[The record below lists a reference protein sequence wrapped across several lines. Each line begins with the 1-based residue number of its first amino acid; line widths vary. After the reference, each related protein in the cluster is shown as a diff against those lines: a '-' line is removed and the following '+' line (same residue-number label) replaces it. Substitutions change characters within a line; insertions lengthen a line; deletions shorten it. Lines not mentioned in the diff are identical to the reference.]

1 MFLSCEKDLFKTD
14 GRGKILLS
22 LGPKCGWERWINARL
37 PRPSHPVAEGCWN
50 PNMVQRIWKNRHK
63 SAMAISPSCW
73 GICKRHLWLPN
84 SSSLLP
90 QFLPKM
96 APWWAP
102 CLMAL
107 GIILL
112 IALYASM
119 FAFLAYKYLTR
130 GRWDPYWQ
138 GCLKMWVRSVVW
150 KLLHWFVII
159 AISTGHCCHHI
170 FPKDI
175 ASYKHDRGFLGT
187 STAFLVCCVS
197 CASCPELHSY
207 CCCKIEGLNK
217 VAKLCRCWCRQGKKF
232 PWTNP
237 DVKMKTLDSPGRFAK
252 PLLQTEVGLVGSTL
266 SSLWKEVRPWSNSCW
281 SCWKYAVF
289 STHPT
294 LI

>member
-1 MFLSCEKDLFKTD
+1 ME
-14 GRGKILLS
+14 GGKYCWAS
-22 LGPKCGWERWINARL
+22 DPSVGGKRWINARL

-159 AISTGHCCHHI
+159 AISTGHCCHLSQRH
-170 FPKDI
+170 
-175 ASYKHDRGFLGT
+175 RFLQT
-187 STAFLVCCVS
+187 WSSRCSWNFNCISCLLRELCELPWVAFL
-197 CASCPELHSY
+197 L
-207 CCCKIEGLNK
+207 
-217 VAKLCRCWCRQGKKF
+217 
-232 PWTNP
+232 
-237 DVKMKTLDSPGRFAK
+237 
-252 PLLQTEVGLVGSTL
+252 LLQNRGTEQGCQALQMLVQTRKKVPLNQS
-266 SSLWKEVRPWSNSCW
+266 RC
-281 SCWKYAVF
+281 
-289 STHPT
+289 
-294 LI
+294 